1 MAVSD
6 GRVSGPRTYRHLPGM
21 VSGLVVW
28 AVWFVAVYGLAG
40 LGCER
45 GWNEHGVPGGN
56 LLSAALLGT
65 TVVALTIIGWCARRG
80 YSGWRSGRERRA
92 HGQEARHRVR
102 FMGFVMF
109 ALSLVAAVATVMVA
123 IPILMLDPCAA

>member
-1 MAVSD
+1 MAMTD
-6 GRVSGPRTYRHLPGM
+6 QKAPTYRHLPGM

-45 GWNEHGVPGGN
+45 GWNEHSVPGGN
-56 LLSAALLGT
+56 LLSVTLLGT
-65 TVVALTIIGWCARRG
+65 TAAALAAIGWCAVRG
-80 YSGWRSGRERRA
+80 YVGWRSGRGRRGP
-92 HGQEARHRVR
+92 GQEAQHRAR

-109 ALSLVAAVATVMVA
+109 VLSLIAVVATVMIA
-123 IPILMLDPCAA
+123 IPMLMLDPCAA

>member
-1 MAVSD
+1 MAVNDDNVARPLS
-6 GRVSGPRTYRHLPGM
+6 YRHLTGM

-28 AVWFVAVYGLAG
+28 AVWFVGVYGLAG
-40 LGCER
+40 LCCER
-45 GWNEHGVPGGN
+45 GWNERGVPGGN

-65 TVVALTIIGWCARRG
+65 TVIALIVIGWCARRG
-80 YSGWRSGRERRA
+80 YSGWRSGRGRVA
-92 HGQEARHRVR
+92 HGQEARHRAR